1 MNTTLQANI
10 DAAETVITRVDAFID
25 GEFVPAA
32 SGERFPSVSPRNG
45 QVIAEIAAC
54 DGTDVDRAVEAAR
67 SAFSDGR
74 WADQHP
80 RQRRM
85 VLQRLARL
93 VEEHSAELALLES
106 LDMGKPVSDAV
117 NVDMRVVRQS
127 FDFFAE
133 AIDKR
138 YDEVGPSDP
147 SVLSMITREP
157 VGVVGAIVPWN
168 FPLMLAAWKLAPA
181 LAMGNSVVLKP
192 AELSSLT
199 ALRFAELAAEAGLP
213 DGVLNVVP
221 GLGETAGSG
230 LARHRDVDLVCFTG
244 SGPVGRQ
251 LLRDAADTNLKQ
263 VALELGG
270 KSPQLVMA
278 DAPDTDTVAA
288 GVAGGIFFNQGQ
300 ICSAGS
306 RLIVHR
312 ARYDELLDAVV
323 ARAQKMVAADPLD
336 PDTDLGAMV
345 EERHLQRVLSH
356 VEAARAAGA
365 QVVTGGERA
374 EVIPGGSY
382 MQPTVITGAD
392 PNSVVAQ
399 TEIFGPVLVV
409 LPFDTPEEAVA
420 IANGTPYGLAS
431 SVWTTNLS
439 TAHRVSRAI
448 RAGTVF
454 VNCYDAA
461 DVSVPFGGYG
471 QSGFGRDKSLHALDK
486 YSQLK
491 TTWIQL

>member
-1 MNTTLQANI
+1 MSPTLQDNI
-10 DAAETVITRVDAFID
+10 NASGTVISRVDAFID
-25 GEFVPAA
+25 GRFVPAQ
-32 SGERFPSVSPRNG
+32 SGQHFPSVSPRDG
-45 QVIAEIAAC
+45 QVIAEVASG
-54 DGTDVDRAVEAAR
+54 DSTDIDRAVLAAR
-67 SAFSDGR
+67 TAFVDGR
-74 WADQHP
+74 WARRHP
-80 RQRRM
+80 RQRRA

-93 VEEHSAELALLES
+93 VEEHSHELALLEA

-117 NVDMRVVRQS
+117 SVDMRVVAQS

-181 LAMGNSVVLKP
+181 LAVGNSVVLKP

-221 GLGETAGSG
+221 GLGQTAGSA
-230 LARHRDVDLVCFTG
+230 LARHNDVDLLCFTG

-251 LLRDAADTNLKQ
+251 LLRDAADSNIKQ

-270 KSPQLVMA
+270 KSPQLVMP
-278 DAPDTDTVAA
+278 DAPDVEQVAD

-312 ARYDELLDAVV
+312 SRYNELLDAVV
-323 ARAQKMVAADPLD
+323 ARAQKMVPGDPLD
-336 PDTDLGAMV
+336 PETELGAMV
-345 EERHLQRVLSH
+345 EEHHLQRVLDH
-356 VEAARAAGA
+356 IEAARAAGA
-365 QVVTGGERA
+365 DVVTGGERA
-374 EVIPGGSY
+374 QVLPGGAY
-382 MQPTVITGAD
+382 MQPTVITGAT
-392 PNSVVAQ
+392 PESVVAQ
-399 TEIFGPVLVV
+399 EEIFGPVLVV
-409 LPFDTPEEAVA
+409 LPFDTIDEAVA
-420 IANGTPYGLAS
+420 IANGTPYGLAA
-431 SVWTTNLS
+431 SVWTTDLS
-439 TAHRVSRAI
+439 TAHTVSRDI

>member
-1 MNTTLQANI
+1 MTCTLADNL
-10 DAAETVITRVDAFID
+10 AAADTVVTRVDAFID
-25 GEFVPAA
+25 GRFMPAA
-32 SGERFPSVSPRNG
+32 SGRRFEATTPRNG
-45 QVIAEIAAC
+45 NLIAEVAAC
-54 DGTDVDRAVEAAR
+54 GAADVDTAVRAAR
-67 SAFSDGR
+67 TAFTDGR
-74 WADQHP
+74 WAHQHP
-80 RQRRM
+80 RRRRL

-93 VEEHSAELALLES
+93 VEAHNHELALLES

-117 NVDMRVVRQS
+117 SVDMRVVMQS

-147 SVLSMITREP
+147 TVVSMITREP

-192 AELSSLT
+192 AEQSTLT

-221 GLGETAGSG
+221 GFGETAGAA
-230 LARHRDVDLVCFTG
+230 LARHDDVDLVCFTG
-244 SGPVGRQ
+244 SGTVGRQ
-251 LLRDAADTNLKQ
+251 LLRDSADSNIKQ
-263 VALELGG
+263 IALELGG
-270 KSPQLVMA
+270 KSPQLVMP
-278 DAPDTDTVAA
+278 DAPDTDQVAD
-288 GVAGGIFFNQGQ
+288 GVSGGIFFNQGQ

-312 ARYDELLDAVV
+312 SRHDELLDAIVR
-323 ARAQKMVAADPLD
+323 RAEKMVPADPLD
-336 PDTDLGAMV
+336 PHTELGAMV
-345 EERHLQRVLSH
+345 SEHHLGSVLAH
-356 VEAARAAGA
+356 IDAAAAAGA
-365 QVVTGGERA
+365 TVVTGGHR
-374 EVIPGGSY
+374 VDVLPGGSY
-382 MQPTVITGAD
+382 MQPTVITGVA
-392 PNSVVAQ
+392 PESTVAQ
-399 TEIFGPVLVV
+399 EEIFGPVLVV
-409 LPFDTPEEAVA
+409 LPFDTVDEAVRM
-420 IANGTPYGLAS
+420 ANGTRYGLAA
-431 SVWTTNLS
+431 SVWTTDLS
-439 TAHRVSRAI
+439 TAHTVSRGI

>member
-1 MNTTLQANI
+1 MSLTLTDNVE
-10 DAAETVITRVDAFID
+10 AADTAIRRVDLFID
-25 GEFVPAA
+25 GTFGPAA
-32 SGERFPSVSPRNG
+32 GDRRFPSISPRDG
-45 QVIAEIAAC
+45 RVIAEIAAG
-54 DGTDVDRAVEAAR
+54 DETDIDRAVRAAR
-67 SAFSDGR
+67 TAFSDGR
-74 WADQHP
+74 WARRHP
-80 RQRRM
+80 RERRA
-85 VLQRLARL
+85 VLQRLAHL
-93 VEEHSAELALLES
+93 VEEHSHELALLES
-106 LDMGKPVSDAV
+106 LDMGKPVSDALG
-117 NVDMRVVRQS
+117 VDMRVVRQS
-127 FDFFAE
+127 FEFFAE

-138 YDEVGPSDP
+138 YDEIGPSDP
-147 SVLSMITREP
+147 RVLSMITREP
-157 VGVVGAIVPWN
+157 IGVVGAIVPWN

-221 GLGETAGSG
+221 GLGEVAGSA
-230 LARHRDVDLVCFTG
+230 LARHHDVDLVCFTG

-251 LLRDAADTNLKQ
+251 LLRDAADSNIKQ

-270 KSPQLVMA
+270 KSPQIVMP
-278 DAPDTDTVAA
+278 DAPDVEQVAD

-312 ARYDELLDAVV
+312 SRHDELLDAVTTR
-323 ARAQKMVAADPLD
+323 ARRMLPGDPLD
-336 PDTDLGAMV
+336 PTTELGAVV
-345 EERHLQRVLSH
+345 EERHLQRVLAH

-365 QVVTGGERA
+365 TVVTGGERVD
-374 EVIPGGSY
+374 VIPGGSY
-382 MQPTVITGAD
+382 LAPTVITGAAPD
-392 PNSVVAQ
+392 SVVAQ
-399 TEIFGPVLVV
+399 DEIFGPVLVV
-409 LPFDTPEEAVA
+409 LPFDTVDEAVA
-420 IANGTPYGLAS
+420 IANGTPYGLAA
-431 SVWTTNLS
+431 SVWTTDLS
-439 TAHRVSRAI
+439 TAHTVSRDI

>member
-1 MNTTLQANI
+1 
-10 DAAETVITRVDAFID
+10 VISRVDAFIG
-25 GEFVPAA
+25 GEFVAA
-32 SGERFPSVSPRNG
+32 RSGSRFASTTPRDG
-45 QVIAEIAAC
+45 SVIAEISAC
-54 DGTDVDRAVEAAR
+54 DAADVDAAVRAAR
-67 SAFSDGR
+67 AAFTTGS
-74 WADQHP
+74 WARQHP
-80 RQRRM
+80 RARRT
-85 VLQRLARL
+85 VLQKLARL
-93 VEEHSAELALLES
+93 VEKHSQELALLES

-117 NVDMRVVRQS
+117 DVDMRVVTQS

-213 DGVLNVVP
+213 AGVLNVVP
-221 GLGETAGSG
+221 GFGQTAGAA
-230 LARHRDVDLVCFTG
+230 LAQHPDVDLLCFTG
-244 SGPVGRQ
+244 SGDVGRQ
-251 LLRDAADTNLKQ
+251 LLRYSADSNIKQ
-263 VALELGG
+263 IALELGG

-278 DAPDTDTVAA
+278 DAPDVDQVA
-288 GVAGGIFFNQGQ
+288 GGIAGGIFFNQGQ

-312 ARYDELLDAVV
+312 SRYDELLDAVV
-323 ARAQKMVAADPLD
+323 TRAEKWIPADPLD
-336 PDTDLGAMV
+336 PATELGAMV
-345 EERHLQRVLSH
+345 AEHHLNSVLGH
-356 VEAARAAGA
+356 VDAARAAGA
-365 QVVTGGERA
+365 TIVTGGQRVA
-374 EVIPGGSY
+374 VLPGGSY
-382 MQPTVITGAD
+382 MQPTVITDVSAQ
-392 PNSVVAQ
+392 SVVAQ
-399 TEIFGPVLVV
+399 EEIFGPVLVV
-409 LPFDTPEEAVA
+409 LPFDSIDEGVA
-420 IANGTPYGLAS
+420 IANGTKYGLAA

-439 TAHRVSRAI
+439 TAHTVSRAI

-454 VNCYDAA
+454 VNCYDSA

>member
-1 MNTTLQANI
+1 MTATLMDNI
-10 DAAETVITRVDAFID
+10 SATRDLISRVDCFID
-25 GEFVPAA
+25 GRFVPAQ
-32 SGERFPSVSPRNG
+32 SGQRFPSVSPRDG
-45 QVIAEIAAC
+45 QIIAEIAAG
-54 DGTDVDRAVEAAR
+54 DTTDVDRAVRAAR
-67 SAFSDGR
+67 DAFADGR
-74 WADQHP
+74 WARQHP
-80 RQRRM
+80 RQRRA

-93 VEEHSAELALLES
+93 VEEHKHELALLES
-106 LDMGKPVSDAV
+106 WDMGKPVSDAIG
-117 NVDMRVVRQS
+117 VDMRVVVQS

-138 YDEVGPSDP
+138 YDEIGPSDP

-168 FPLMLAAWKLAPA
+168 FPLMLTAWKVAPA

-199 ALRFAELAAEAGLP
+199 ALRFAELAVEAGLP
-213 DGVLNVVP
+213 DGVFNVVP
-221 GLGETAGSG
+221 GFGQTAGSA
-230 LARHRDVDLVCFTG
+230 LARHNDVDLLCFTG

-251 LLRDAADTNLKQ
+251 LLRDAADSNIKQ

-270 KSPQLVMA
+270 KSPQIVMP
-278 DAPDTDTVAA
+278 DAPDVDQVAD

-312 ARYDELLDAVV
+312 SRYDELVDAVV
-323 ARAQKMVAADPLD
+323 ARTQNWLPGDPLD
-336 PDTDLGAMV
+336 PATAQGAMV
-345 EERHLQRVLSH
+345 EERHLQRVLGH
-356 VEAARAAGA
+356 IDAARASGA
-365 QVVTGGERA
+365 EILTGGERA

-382 MQPTVITGAD
+382 LQPTVITGAPED
-392 PNSVVAQ
+392 SAAAQ
-399 TEIFGPVLVV
+399 EEIFGPVLVV
-409 LPFDTPEEAVA
+409 LPFDTTEEAVA
-420 IANGTPYGLAS
+420 IANGTPYGLAA
-431 SVWTTNLS
+431 SVWTTDLS
-439 TAHRVSRAI
+439 TAHTVSRDI

-471 QSGFGRDKSLHALDK
+471 QSGFGRDKSLHALEK

>member
-1 MNTTLQANI
+1 MTPTLQDNI
-10 DAAETVITRVDAFID
+10 AAAATVVSRTDAFVD
-25 GEFVPAA
+25 GRFVPAR
-32 SGERFPSVSPRNG
+32 SGQRIPSVSPRDG
-45 QVIAEIAAC
+45 RVIAEIAAC
-54 DGTDVDRAVEAAR
+54 DGADIDAAVQAAR
-67 SAFSDGR
+67 AAFRDGR
-74 WADQHP
+74 WARKHP
-80 RQRRM
+80 RQRRA

-93 VEEHSAELALLES
+93 VETHKHELALLES

-117 NVDMRVVRQS
+117 SVDMRVVMQS

-147 SVLSMITREP
+147 SVLSLITREP

-199 ALRFAELAAEAGLP
+199 ALRFVELAAEAGLP

-221 GLGETAGSG
+221 GLGEAAGAA
-230 LARHRDVDLVCFTG
+230 LARHHDVDLVCFTG

-251 LLRDAADTNLKQ
+251 LLRDAADSNIKQ

-270 KSPQLVMA
+270 KSPQIVMP
-278 DAPDTDTVAA
+278 DAPDTDTVAD

-312 ARYDELLDAVV
+312 SRYDELLDAVV
-323 ARAQKMVAADPLD
+323 ARAQKMVPADPLD
-336 PDTDLGAMV
+336 PHTELGAMV
-345 EERHLQRVLSH
+345 EERHLQRVLAH
-356 VEAARAAGA
+356 VEDARSSGA
-365 QVVTGGERA
+365 NVVTGGHRA
-374 EVIPGGSY
+374 DVLPGGSY
-382 MQPTVITGAD
+382 MQPTVITEAA
-392 PNSVVAQ
+392 PESVVAQ
-399 TEIFGPVLVV
+399 EEIFGPVLVV
-409 LPFDTPEEAVA
+409 LPFDTVEEAVA
-420 IANGTPYGLAS
+420 IANGTPYGLAA

-439 TAHRVSRAI
+439 TAHTVSRDI